1 MHFSLNNFKNKSSL
15 RNKNCFYHSTFP
27 RKLKY
32 KSIAF
37 TLTLQ
42 SSKPW
47 IVCLLIF
54 EVNQD
59 SLGDVILLTSHGVS
73 FTEVQEGLNTFESC
87 FPWKTKGNC
96 TESPE

>member
-27 RKLKY
+27 LKLKY

-37 TLTLQ
+37 MLTFLTFQ
-42 SSKPW
+42 SSKSW

-54 EVNQD
+54 KVNQ
-59 SLGDVILLTSHGVS
+59 GDVILLTSQGVS
-73 FTEVQEGLNTFESC
+73 FTEVQKGLIVKRGVSALR
-87 FPWKTKGNC
+87 
-96 TESPE
+96 